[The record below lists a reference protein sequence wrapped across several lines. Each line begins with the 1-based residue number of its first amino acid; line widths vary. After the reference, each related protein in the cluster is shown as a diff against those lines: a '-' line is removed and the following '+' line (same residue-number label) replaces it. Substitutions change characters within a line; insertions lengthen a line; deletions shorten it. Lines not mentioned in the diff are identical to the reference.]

1 MSRKISNAWTPRL
14 VSIFNYIKNKISAY
28 IKPEAYVGTTTP
40 PVRYEDFSGD
50 KFFGGFGPT
59 ELQRIDY
66 WTLRKRSAQLFNE
79 NLYARGLIRRLVT
92 NEINTGLSLESTPDE
107 DILGISEDNLN
118 DWTESVETRFTI
130 WGKNERLC
138 DYKQQSTFGALQREA
153 RMEALVSGD
162 VLVVLRQSRKTGLP
176 TVQLI
181 RGDSVRSPFDE
192 TVRENHIVKH
202 GVELDSQMR
211 QVAYWVRQKDGTTK
225 RLPAF
230 GERSGRRIA
239 WLVYGTDKRLDDVR
253 GQPILSLV
261 LQSLKEIDR
270 YRDSVQRKAVINSV
284 LAMFIK
290 KTEDKMGTLPITGGA
305 VRRDTATV
313 TDGDGSTRDFNIA
326 GQVPGLI
333 LEELQ
338 QGEEPVG
345 FNSSGIDLA
354 FADFEAAIINTIAW
368 ANELPSEVLTLV
380 FQNNYS
386 ASQAAI
392 NEFKMYLNKIRT
404 EFGTSFCQPIYAEW
418 LISEALLQ
426 RVTAPG
432 LIESWRDANQ
442 YDIFGAWLASDW
454 SGAIKPSTD
463 IKKQAQGYQLLND
476 EGWIT
481 NERAS
486 RELTGTKFSKNMKR
500 IKRENM
506 LKVEAAR
513 PIAEFEQEFG
523 KEHADSALS
532 AIDENKIRL
541 IVDNQIEDLQ
551 DGTS

>member
-1 MSRKISNAWTPRL
+1 
-14 VSIFNYIKNKISAY
+14 VSIFSYIKNKISAY
-28 IKPEAYVGTTTP
+28 IKPDAYVGTSVP
-40 PVRYEDFSGD
+40 PVQYENFSGD
-50 KFFGGFGPT
+50 KFLGGFGPT

-66 WTLRKRSAQLFNE
+66 WTLRKRSSQLFNE

-92 NEINTGLSLESTPDE
+92 NEINTGLCLESIPDE
-107 DILGISEDNLN
+107 DILGIGEDQLN
-118 DWTESVETRFTI
+118 EWTEGVETRFGI
-130 WGKNERLC
+130 WGKNEKIC
-138 DYKQQSTFGALQREA
+138 DYKQQSTFGGLQREA

-176 TVQLI
+176 TIQLI

-192 TVRENHIVKH
+192 MVREGNIVKH
-202 GVELDSQMR
+202 GVELDSRMR
-211 QVAYWVRQKDGTTK
+211 QVAYWVKQKDGTTK

-290 KTEDKMGTLPITGGA
+290 KDEDKMGTLPMTGGA
-305 VRRDTATV
+305 IRRDTATV
-313 TDGDGSTRDFNIA
+313 TDGDGSKRDFNIA

-338 QGEEPVG
+338 QGETPVG
-345 FNSSGIDLA
+345 FNSAGIDLA
-354 FADFEAAIINTIAW
+354 FADFEASIINSIAW

-392 NEFKMYLNKIRT
+392 NEFKMYLNKVRT
-404 EFGTSFCQPIYAEW
+404 EFGTAFCQPIYTEW
-418 LISEALLQ
+418 LISETLLQ
-426 RVTAPG
+426 RITAPG
-432 LIESWRDANQ
+432 LIESWRDDTQ
-442 YDIFGAWLASDW
+442 YDIYGAWLSSDW

-463 IKKQAQGYQLLND
+463 IKKQAQGYQMLNL

-513 PIAEFEQEFG
+513 PLAEFEEEFG
-523 KEHADSALS
+523 KDQADSALS

-541 IVDNQIEDLQ
+541 IVDNQIEDLN